1 MSGMHATL
9 LSLAI
14 VLATAATGQAQ
25 AQDHATTGHSQ
36 MDHSTMDHSTM
47 DHSTMDH
54 STMDH
59 STTDHSGHAGPS
71 GSPAPVT
78 PIPTLTDADR
88 AAAFPKLERH
98 MTHASAINS
107 YLLFNRFEAWDA
119 DPGSGQAW
127 EAQGWFGTD
136 LHRLWLRTEGERSG
150 GTTESADLELLYGR
164 SVSAWWDVVAG
175 VKRDFAPDDSQ
186 TWAAFGVQ
194 GLAPYMFEVSV
205 TGYVGESGRTAL
217 VAEAEYE
224 LLLSNRLILQPVVEA
239 TLFGKDDPA
248 RGVGSG
254 LSSMEAGLR
263 LRYELNRHFA
273 PYIGV
278 VHERTFGGTS
288 RLRRSDGGSSRDTR
302 AVIGFR
308 FWF

>member
-1 MSGMHATL
+1 
-9 LSLAI
+9 
-14 VLATAATGQAQ
+14 
-25 AQDHATTGHSQ
+25 
-36 MDHSTMDHSTM
+36 
-47 DHSTMDH
+47 
-54 STMDH
+54 
-59 STTDHSGHAGPS
+59 
-71 GSPAPVT
+71 
-78 PIPTLTDADR
+78 
-88 AAAFPKLERH
+88 
-98 MTHASAINS
+98 S

-164 SVSAWWDVVAG
+164 SISAWWDVVAG
-175 VKRDFAPDDSQ
+175 VKHDFAPHDSQ
-186 TWAAFGVQ
+186 TWAASGVQ
-194 GLAPYMFEVSV
+194 GVAPHMFEVSV
-205 TGYVGESGRTAL
+205 TGYVGESGGTAL

-239 TLFGKDDPA
+239 TLFGKDDQA

-263 LRYELNRHFA
+263 LRYEVNRHFA

-278 VHERTFGGTS
+278 VHE
-288 RLRRSDGGSSRDTR
+288 
-302 AVIGFR
+302 
-308 FWF
+308 

>member
-1 MSGMHATL
+1 GGAGMSGLHATL

-25 AQDHATTGHSQ
+25 AQDHATTGHSR
-36 MDHSTMDHSTM
+36 M

-119 DPGSGQAW
+119 DPGSGPAW
-127 EAQGWFGTD
+127 EAQGWFGSD
-136 LHRLWLRTEGERSG
+136 VHRLWLRTEGERSD

-224 LLLSNRLILQPVVEA
+224 LLLNNRLILQPVVEA
-239 TLFGKDDPA
+239 TLFGKDD
-248 RGVGSG
+248 
-254 LSSMEAGLR
+254 
-263 LRYELNRHFA
+263 
-273 PYIGV
+273 
-278 VHERTFGGTS
+278 
-288 RLRRSDGGSSRDTR
+288 
-302 AVIGFR
+302 
-308 FWF
+308 